1 MSARRNNRRTRPP
14 IKITSEGPEPTLIA
28 AVPGSVTQAINFAR
42 AYEAN
47 HPEGPMVVTRGEK
60 VLHRIE
66 PGSTKL
72 REAREE
78 NQE

>member
-1 MSARRNNRRTRPP
+1 M
-14 IKITSEGPEPTLIA
+14 
-28 AVPGSVTQAINFAR
+28 QAINFAR
-42 AYEAN
+42 AYEAD
-47 HPEGPMVVTRGEK
+47 HPGRPMIVTRGEK

-72 REAREE
+72 RKAREE